1 MSKKGIM
8 IRNRD
13 RAFYVSLDTLKTQES
28 VKHAVSEW
36 VEIGVNKIYLLTK
49 YEDGVTYRSRIA
61 KSKVGGEFDV
71 FAEIVGRAKDAGI
84 EVHAWFCC
92 YVESVKNPSDYLR
105 AHPEALLVNRFG
117 KTNLEE
123 PTWSTV
129 DTRYSTYWVCPSHTG
144 YRQYLMSLMREVIEN
159 YPVDGIH
166 LDYIR
171 YPEAVEGR
179 YYCYC
184 RRCRER
190 FKEEYGYELP
200 ANDVIK
206 NRYYVSILCENV
218 TDSVREFS
226 NLVHQMGKKISA
238 YVFTDYVTAIESC
251 YQDWPYF
258 SRFLDFLCPTT
269 YEVSPDYV
277 KTLVHR
283 ARSVMHEGCKLTPV
297 VLSSP
302 EILRSRE
309 GGRRWSRDR
318 SPEYVI
324 SVARACLE
332 SGADGVV
339 FFHYNS
345 TPPEVLKSLKSQ
357 DF

>member
-1 MSKKGIM
+1 MARSI
-8 IRNRD
+8 D
-13 RAFYVSLDTLKTQES
+13 RAFYVSLEALRNRES
-28 VKHAVSEW
+28 VEHAVSQW
-36 VEIGVNKIYLLTK
+36 GEIGVNKIYLLTK
-49 YEDGVTYRSRIA
+49 RLDGVTYRSRITR
-61 KSKVGGEFDV
+61 SKASGEFDAFTETV
-71 FAEIVGRAKDAGI
+71 ARAKDAGI
-84 EVHAWFCC
+84 GVHAWFCC
-92 YVESVKNPSDYLR
+92 YVESVRDPSDYLR
-105 AHPEALLVNRFG
+105 MHPEALLVNRLG

-129 DTRYSTYWVCPSHTG
+129 DTRYSTYWVCPSHIG
-144 YRQYLMSLMREVIEN
+144 YRQYLLSLMREVVEN
-159 YPVDGIH
+159 HLVDGIH

-184 RRCRER
+184 QRCRNK
-190 FKEEYGYELP
+190 FKEEYGYQLP

-226 NLVHQMGKKISA
+226 NLAHQMGKKISA

-269 YEVSPDYV
+269 YEVSPEYV
-277 KTLVHR
+277 RTLIHR
-283 ARSVMHEGCKLTPV
+283 ARSVMYDKCILTPV

-302 EILRSRE
+302 EVLRSRD
-309 GGRRWSRDR
+309 GGRRWSRER
-318 SPEYVI
+318 TPEYVL
-324 SVARACLE
+324 SMARACIE
-332 SGADGVV
+332 SGAEGLV
-339 FFHYNS
+339 FFLYDS
-345 TPPEVLKSLKSQ
+345 TPPEVLKSLKNL
-357 DF
+357 

>member
-1 MSKKGIM
+1 MRST
-8 IRNRD
+8 D
-13 RAFYVSLDTLKTQES
+13 RAFYVSLDALKNRES
-28 VKHAVSEW
+28 VERAVSEW
-36 VEIGVNKIYLLTK
+36 VETGVNKIYLLAK
-49 YEDGVTYRSRIA
+49 RSDGVTYRSRIA
-61 KSKVGGEFDV
+61 RSRVEGGFDA
-71 FAEIVGRAKDAGI
+71 FAETVWRAKDAGI
-84 EVHAWFCC
+84 GVHAWFCC
-92 YVESVKNPSDYLR
+92 YIESVREPSEYLR
-105 AHPEALLVNRFG
+105 AHLEALLVNRLG

-144 YRQYLMSLMREVIEN
+144 YRQYLMSLMREVVEN
-159 YPVDGIH
+159 YQVDGIH

-184 RRCRER
+184 RRCMEK

-206 NRYYVSILCENV
+206 NRYFVSILCENV

-226 NLVHQMGKKISA
+226 SLVHRMGRKTSA

-269 YEVSPDYV
+269 YEVSLDHV
-277 KTLVHR
+277 RTLVHR
-283 ARSVMHEGCKLTPV
+283 ARSVMHEGCALTPV

-309 GGRRWSRDR
+309 GGRRWSSDR
-318 SPEYVI
+318 TPEYVL
-324 SVARACLE
+324 SAARACLE

-339 FFHYNS
+339 FFLYDS
-345 TPPEVLKSLKSQ
+345 TPPEVLKSLRTQ
-357 DF
+357 AF